1 MIFLISVFSVLVVV
15 FIILF
20 NKFISLRVRVK
31 EAWSDVEV
39 QLKKRF
45 DLINALVEVVKGY
58 ASYEQKVLLDTTTIR
73 SANLSSA
80 PLAASENSGALQ
92 LLKNVFMVA
101 ENYPN
106 LKAASTFLEL
116 QKNISDVENQI
127 QFARRYY
134 NGAVRDFNVA
144 ITILPGLLLAGP
156 LGYKPE
162 TFFEADEAEKLTPK
176 VAL

>member
-1 MIFLISVFSVLVVV
+1 MIFLISVFFVLVFI

-20 NKFISLRVRVK
+20 NRFVSLHVRVK

-45 DLINALVEVVKGY
+45 DLINSLVEVVKGY
-58 ASYEQKVLLDTTTIR
+58 ANYEQKVLLDTTNLR
-73 SANLSSA
+73 SANISSA
-80 PLAASENSGALQ
+80 SFAASENSGASQ

-116 QKNISDVENQI
+116 QKNISEVENQI

-134 NGAVRDFNVA
+134 NGSVRDFNVA

-156 LGYKPE
+156 LGYKAEP
-162 TFFEADEAEKLTPK
+162 FFEADESEKLTPK